1 MSARWVACC
10 CVAVFVLPVAAQPAG
25 TSEDVER
32 IVLAARA
39 LLDAVGGPPGPV
51 EQMSGVSRRD
61 RLLLAGDDPARES
74 WTYWPTERAG
84 LPLELMSADQRLL
97 AHDLL
102 RAVLSSRGYNKVA
115 NIMQLEQF
123 LKATDQIGFPRDVG
137 HYAVV
142 FFGEP
147 SLDEPWS
154 WRFEGH
160 HVSLNITVMPDGVT
174 VTPTFLG
181 ANPGE
186 LRTGPLAGF
195 RVLAAEE
202 DLGRELVMSLTDEQR
217 ARAVIS
223 ERAPGD
229 ILSGQF
235 GKPREQWG
243 AWRDTLQPE
252 GIPVGELNEVQQHW
266 VRRILDEVVATYRPE
281 ISRAYLEAVDVTEL
295 HFAWMGSVERRG
307 PHYYRLQGPDFV
319 FEYDNVQDAANHVHS
334 VWRSKSSDFGLG
346 PLERHY
352 RAYRH

>member
-1 MSARWVACC
+1 MSVRWVACC
-10 CVAVFVLPVAAQPAG
+10 AAIIALPVAAQPGGA
-25 TSEDVER
+25 SPEAER
-32 IVLAARA
+32 VVQAARA
-39 LLDAVGGPPGPV
+39 LLDAVGGPLGPV
-51 EQMSGVSRRD
+51 ELMTGVSRRD
-61 RLLLAGDDPARES
+61 RLLLAGDDPEREN

-84 LPLELMSADQRLL
+84 LPLELMTAQQRLL

-102 RAVLSSRGYNKVA
+102 RTVLSSQGYGKVT

-123 LKATDQIGFPRDVG
+123 LKVTDEIGFPRDVG
-137 HYAVV
+137 NYSLV

-147 SLDEPWS
+147 SLEEPWG

-160 HVSLNITVMPDGVT
+160 HVSLNISVTPDAIT

-186 LRTGPLAGF
+186 IRTGSLAGL

-202 DLGRELVMSLTDEQR
+202 DLGRELVMSLTAEQR

-229 ILSGQF
+229 ILTGQF
-235 GKPREQWG
+235 GKPRDDWH
-243 AWRDTLQPE
+243 AWRETLQAE
-252 GIPVGELNEVQQHW
+252 GIPVAELNEVQQHW

-281 ISRAYLEAVDVTEL
+281 ISRAYLDAIDVREL
-295 HFAWMGSVERRG
+295 HFAWMGTLERRG

-319 FEYDNVQDAANHVHS
+319 FEFDNVQDGANHVHS
-334 VWRSKSSDFGLG
+334 VWRSKSSDFGDG

-352 RAYRH
+352 RAYSH